1 MRAMKVVV
9 AKLSAPLMIIL
20 SLSGF
25 TASAQGNRVTC
36 IGVLLNV
43 YVKPH
48 INAQRDWPL
57 AIIYD
62 ESGGYACT
70 IDRSG
75 SGHDPLRP
83 CNAGEKCRVVGTY
96 ERKVKGD
103 YAQTYLIGTLISVE
117 GAGDLEK

>member
-1 MRAMKVVV
+1 MRALPRLAAILLAAFMLSVP
-9 AKLSAPLMIIL
+9 AK
-20 SLSGF
+20 
-25 TASAQGNRVTC
+25 AQSNRVICT
-36 IGVLLNV
+36 GVLVNV

-57 AIIYD
+57 AVIYD
-62 ESGGYACT
+62 ASGDYTCT

-96 ERKVKGD
+96 ERNVKGD
-103 YAQTYLIGTLISVE
+103 YAQTYLIGTLISVD